1 MSKWL
6 PRKIVAGALASIVLV
21 GLPFEAAAREHV
33 RRRFDPDDL
42 ELDEAGVVHADIA
55 FGIVRGETAG
65 RWLMPDFDIDI
76 GLASN
81 VELGLDG
88 AWAIE
93 GKPGNDYSFDHAA
106 PSNLWI
112 NTKIAL
118 AGTHDKTNARAWAF
132 GVQLGPRAP
141 LAPDAHGTGG
151 QAMALLGGRYKR
163 GHAVISSG
171 GMVDAGDAVLS
182 GRPTAVLVGLDV
194 GLDLDKAGTWSLIAD
209 LGGVFF
215 FSADRNQ
222 IASTF
227 GPVYAVASW
236 LDVSV
241 NGLVGVLPGGDQ
253 YGAFLQISPK
263 VPVF

>member
-1 MSKWL
+1 M
-6 PRKIVAGALASIVLV
+6 PARIVAGALASVLLLA
-21 GLPFEAAAREHV
+21 LPVAAAAREHV

-42 ELDEAGVVHADIA
+42 ELDEAGVVHADVA

-88 AWAIE
+88 AWALE

-118 AGTHDKTNARAWAF
+118 AGQHDKANDRAWAF
-132 GVQLGPRAP
+132 GVQLGPRAA

-151 QAMALLGGRYKR
+151 QAMVLLGGRFKR
-163 GHAVISSG
+163 AHAVVSG
-171 GMVDAGDAVLS
+171 GGMIDAGSAVLG
-182 GRPTAVLVGLDV
+182 GRPTAVLAGLDV
-194 GLDLDKAGTWSLIAD
+194 GFDLDKDGTWSIIAD

-215 FSADRNQ
+215 FSSDRNQ
-222 IASTF
+222 IATTF
-227 GPVYAVASW
+227 GPVYALTSW
-236 LDVSV
+236 LDISI
-241 NGLVGVLPGGDQ
+241 NGLVGPLAGGDH
-253 YGAFLQISPK
+253 YGAFLQLSPK
-263 VPVF
+263 IPVF